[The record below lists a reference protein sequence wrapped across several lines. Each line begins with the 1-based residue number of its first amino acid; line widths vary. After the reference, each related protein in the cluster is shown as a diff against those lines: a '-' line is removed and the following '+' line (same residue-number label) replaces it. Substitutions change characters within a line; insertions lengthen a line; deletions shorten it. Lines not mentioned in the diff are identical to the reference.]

1 MDDEIPYLL
10 LTPGPLTTSRTVRQ
24 AMMID
29 YSTWDIDYNAV
40 VNGIRSTIVG
50 LATERPDYTCTLMQ
64 GSGTFAVEATL
75 GSVVHRDGRLLIIN
89 NGAYGKRLA
98 LIADRL
104 NIDYV
109 ELEHREIDLPDL
121 DRIRGALT
129 ADLAISH
136 IAMVH
141 CETTTGMLNPAAE
154 VGKLAAEFDKC
165 FILDAMSSFG
175 GIPMTM
181 ESIGADYL
189 VSSAN
194 KCIQGVPGFA
204 FVVAARSAMQQIKGR
219 ARSLSLDLYDQWR
232 EMETNGGKWRYTS
245 PTHVVC
251 AFAQALKEL
260 NEEGGIAARHRRY
273 CENHKRLIAGMK
285 RAGLQTLLPA
295 HQQSPIITS
304 FLYPDDKRFV
314 FTEFYEKMKSRRF
327 VLYPGK
333 VSNAD
338 SFRIGTI
345 GHVFPDDIT
354 SLVANVGEV
363 LKEMF
368 ALPVLEP

>member
-1 MDDEIPYLL
+1 
-10 LTPGPLTTSRTVRQ
+10 
-24 AMMID
+24 
-29 YSTWDIDYNAV
+29 
-40 VNGIRSTIVG
+40 
-50 LATERPDYTCTLMQ
+50 
-64 GSGTFAVEATL
+64 
-75 GSVVHRDGRLLIIN
+75 
-89 NGAYGKRLA
+89 
-98 LIADRL
+98 
-104 NIDYV
+104 
-109 ELEHREIDLPDL
+109 
-121 DRIRGALT
+121 
-129 ADLAISH
+129 
-136 IAMVH
+136 
-141 CETTTGMLNPAAE
+141 
-154 VGKLAAEFDKC
+154 
-165 FILDAMSSFG
+165 MSSFG